1 MFADLPPAVLWPLT
15 FILGLA
21 LGSFANVV
29 IARLPAM
36 MMLQWRIDAREELDI
51 PAESTEAQPP
61 RVNLVTPRSHCP
73 QCAATI
79 AWHDNIPVIGYLKR
93 RGRCAQCH
101 EPISAHYPL
110 VELAGGAL
118 TLAVVVVHGA
128 DLASLALIGLCLT
141 LLALAVIDLRTHLLP
156 DLLTLPL
163 LWAGLLYQ
171 LLFQPAFLQSAV
183 IGAMAGYLVL
193 WAFYWLFKLIT
204 GKEGMGY
211 GDFKLL
217 AALGAWVGWPMLPL
231 ILVLSTTLGA
241 IVGIVVQLLIP
252 RLRGAPMPFGPYLSL
267 AGWIAVL
274 FGVPLMALYQAF
286 LLSP

>member
-1 MFADLPPAVLWPLT
+1 MFADLPSAVLWPLA
-15 FILGLA
+15 FILGLT

-36 MMLQWRIDAREELDI
+36 MMLQWRSDAREELGLTEETAS
-51 PAESTEAQPP
+51 AEPP
-61 RVNLVTPRSHCP
+61 PINLAKPRSHCP
-73 QCAATI
+73 HCATTI
-79 AWHDNIPVIGYLKR
+79 AWHDNIPLLGYIKR
-93 RGRCAQCH
+93 RGRCAHCQQ
-101 EPISAHYPL
+101 PISAHYPL

-118 TLAVVVVHGA
+118 TMAVIAIHGA
-128 DLASLALIGLCLT
+128 SLASLALVGLCLT

-183 IGAMAGYLVL
+183 IGAMAGYFVL

-217 AALGAWVGWPMLPL
+217 AALGAWAGWQMLPL
-231 ILVLSTTLGA
+231 LLVLSTTVGA
-241 IVGIVVQLLIP
+241 IVGIAVQLLIP
-252 RLRGAPMPFGPYLSL
+252 QLRGAPMPFGPYLSM

-274 FGVPLMALYQAF
+274 FGVPLMAMYQAF
-286 LLSP
+286 LL